1 MQQGLPD
8 WDPLPGNVDLLVG
21 ELPSATMHPK
31 VGIEVK
37 SRTHSHKLGE
47 TPYDIFKMAAL
58 RRVSGV
64 EATYLVVAATLTA
77 FSSSEPGAALFNTPL
92 GASEDWHLLYFIQ
105 EWRSEWAALLADS
118 SGKPQRVPRL
128 LPLELVCIEE
138 VPAFPGWEIRALRV
152 ENQVTEW
159 WLVFG
164 ADGWPTH
171 LDPEPWEGGP
181 RQIAD
186 DDLRPTDVPPPDSE
200 EGEIHRFALSIDGY
214 AREGNRSNCA
224 RLANNA
230 GQRWDRTGELPSELR
245 ALRSCLFFRATTRTS
260 QRLRL
265 R

>member
-1 MQQGLPD
+1 
-8 WDPLPGNVDLLVG
+8 
-21 ELPSATMHPK
+21 
-31 VGIEVK
+31 
-37 SRTHSHKLGE
+37 
-47 TPYDIFKMAAL
+47 
-58 RRVSGV
+58 
-64 EATYLVVAATLTA
+64 
-77 FSSSEPGAALFNTPL
+77 
-92 GASEDWHLLYFIQ
+92 
-105 EWRSEWAALLADS
+105 
-118 SGKPQRVPRL
+118 
-128 LPLELVCIEE
+128 

-230 GQRWDRTGELPSELR
+230 RQRWDRTGELPSELR
-245 ALRSCLFFRATTRTS
+245 ALRSCLFFEQRRAHHSGYGFAELDPRTLVYVRALVEAIRAARPGS
-260 QRLRL
+260 C
-265 R
+265 